1 MSATLETV
9 KSTAQAEVAVG
20 TPPGRLGKP
29 AQAPRPRRLG
39 LALAVIAAAQLMVM
53 LDATIVNV
61 TLPHIQTALHFS
73 GTNLEWVVTAYALAF
88 GGLLLLGGR
97 SGDLLGRRRM
107 LMAGI
112 ALFALASLAGGFAT
126 GQAWLIAARVIQG
139 IGGALVTPAS
149 LSLIA
154 VTFPQGRERNR
165 AMGVYAA
172 VSIAGSALGLIA
184 GGLLTSYAGWR
195 WVFFVNVPIGLVLV
209 LLVPWVLGESERV
222 RGGFDLAG
230 AITGC
235 VGLGALVYG
244 LSEAA
249 TTFAN
254 GQGISH
260 WGNAK
265 VIASLVAAVILLGTF
280 AFIEGR
286 SRHALVP
293 PRLLASRD
301 RTGAYL
307 ISLCVVTA
315 VFGLFFFMTI
325 FVQQVWGYSPVRSG
339 IAYLPLVAAI
349 MTGSGLS
356 SQLVARVG
364 ARPLMTVGP
373 LFVAGG
379 TFWLSRISETSTYA
393 GGLLG
398 PLMLTGLGMGL
409 TFVPLSLVAL
419 TKVPHKDTGAA
430 ASLLNTGQQV
440 GGAIGLAILGTV
452 AWSAV
457 ASNTRSAIAA
467 SHGAHLP
474 AAAQTALG
482 SHALAYGFGR
492 GYLVAAGIAI
502 LAVIIALVMIRVK
515 KSDLE
520 GIDPMAAQT
529 G

>member
-1 MSATLETV
+1 
-9 KSTAQAEVAVG
+9 
-20 TPPGRLGKP
+20 
-29 AQAPRPRRLG
+29 
-39 LALAVIAAAQLMVM
+39 M

-61 TLPHIQTALHFS
+61 TLPHIQTALHFL

-97 SGDLLGRRRM
+97 SGDLLGRRRI

-126 GQAWLIAARVIQG
+126 DQAWLITARVIQG

-222 RGGFDLAG
+222 RGGFDLGG

-244 LSEAA
+244 LSGAA

-254 GQGISH
+254 GQAISH
-260 WGNAK
+260 LGNAK
-265 VIASLVAAVILLGTF
+265 VIASLVAAVVLLGAF

-349 MTGSGLS
+349 MAGSGLS

-419 TKVPHKDTGAA
+419 AKVPHKDTGAA

-457 ASNTRSAIAA
+457 ASNTRSAVAA
-467 SHGAHLP
+467 AHGAHLS

-502 LAVIIALVMIRVK
+502 LAVIIALVMIRVTR
-515 KSDLE
+515 SDLE